1 MRARWSLMCRS
12 ACRTCRSAIWMS
24 SFSAMALNGR
34 AVKGFRRGKRHLK
47 RGPDGENPIRAARIL
62 RGLSGSQLAM
72 QAGITPSMLSQIERS
87 GKAAPAP
94 EAQRFWRNASD

>member
-1 MRARWSLMCRS
+1 MP
-12 ACRTCRSAIWMS
+12 
-24 SFSAMALNGR
+24 
-34 AVKGFRRGKRHLK
+34 FRHLDIVVQRHGPKRPGGQRVPQGKALK

-62 RGLSGSQLAM
+62 RGLSGRQLAV